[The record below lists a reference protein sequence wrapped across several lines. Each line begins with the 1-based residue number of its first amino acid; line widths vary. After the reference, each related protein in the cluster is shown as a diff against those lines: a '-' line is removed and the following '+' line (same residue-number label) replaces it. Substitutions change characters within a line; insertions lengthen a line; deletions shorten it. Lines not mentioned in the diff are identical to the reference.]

1 MIGYKA
7 FNRDLTCRGFQYE
20 IGKTYSI
27 KGLPILCQKGF
38 HFCENIADTYRY
50 YPMSDN
56 TRICKIEAIG
66 EIVTEN
72 NIKYCTNK
80 IKILEEITNDCERKG
95 NTNSSNSGY
104 RNSGYCNSGNWN
116 SGDCNSG
123 YRNSGYCNSGNWN
136 SGDYN
141 SGYRNSGNRNSGNRN
156 SGYKNSGDCNSGDC
170 NSGDWN
176 SGNRNSGDWNSGDC
190 NSGNWNSGYKNSGN
204 WNSGNWNSGLFNSE
218 ENPKLKMFNNMSDW
232 TINDWNDSDARH
244 IMNTCPYTHSD
255 FIDKSDMTDEEK
267 ENHPEYKTIGGFVKV
282 FIVTKKEKED
292 WWNKLSDEDKDII
305 KSLPN
310 FDFDIFRK
318 CVGF

>member
-7 FNRDLTCRGFQYE
+7 FNQDLTCRGFQYE

-104 RNSGYCNSGNWN
+104 WNSGNWN
-116 SGDCNSG
+116 SG
-123 YRNSGYCNSGNWN
+123 
-136 SGDYN
+136 
-141 SGYRNSGNRNSGNRN
+141 NRNSGDCN
-156 SGYKNSGDCNSGDC
+156 SGYKNSGDCNSG
-170 NSGDWN
+170 
-176 SGNRNSGDWNSGDC
+176 NRNSGYRNSG
-190 NSGNWNSGYKNSGN
+190 S

-218 ENPKLKMFNNMSDW
+218 ENPKLKMFNKMSDW
-232 TINDWNDSDARH
+232 TINDWNNSDARR
-244 IMNTCPYTHSD
+244 IINTCPYTHYD

>member
-7 FNRDLTCRGFQYE
+7 FNEDLTCKSFQYE

-27 KGLPILCQKGF
+27 KESPIPCNRGF
-38 HFCENIADTYRY
+38 HFCKSIAETYEF
-50 YPMSDN
+50 YPMSEN
-56 TRICKIEAIG
+56 TRICKIEALG
-66 EIVTEN
+66 EIQTDDEK
-72 NIKYCTNK
+72 KYCTNV
-80 IKILEEITNDCERKG
+80 IKIIEEVTDEWNRKG
-95 NTNSSNSGY
+95 NSNSSNSGY
-104 RNSGYCNSGNWN
+104 CNSGDWNSGDRNSGDWNSGDWNSGDWNSGDRNSGYCNSGDRN
-116 SGDCNSG
+116 SGD
-123 YRNSGYCNSGNWN
+123 
-136 SGDYN
+136 
-141 SGYRNSGNRNSGNRN
+141 RNSGN
-156 SGYKNSGDCNSGDC
+156 C

-176 SGNRNSGDWNSGDC
+176 SGNCNSGD
-190 NSGNWNSGYKNSGN
+190 

-232 TINDWNDSDARH
+232 TINDWENSDARH
-244 IMNTCPYTHSD
+244 IMNTCPYTHSN

>member
-7 FNRDLTCRGFQYE
+7 FNEDLTCKSFQYE

-27 KGLPILCQKGF
+27 KESPIPCNRGF
-38 HFCENIADTYRY
+38 HFCKSIAETYEF
-50 YPMSDN
+50 YPMSEN
-56 TRICKIEAIG
+56 TRICKIEALG
-66 EIVTEN
+66 EIQTDDEK
-72 NIKYCTNK
+72 KYCTNV
-80 IKILEEITNDCERKG
+80 IKIIEEVTDEWNRKG
-95 NTNSSNSGY
+95 NSNSSNSGY
-104 RNSGYCNSGNWN
+104 
-116 SGDCNSG
+116 CNSG
-123 YRNSGYCNSGNWN
+123 YRNSG
-136 SGDYN
+136 DRN
-141 SGYRNSGNRNSGNRN
+141 SGYRNSGNRNSGNWNSGYRN
-156 SGYKNSGDCNSGDC
+156 SGN
-170 NSGDWN
+170 
-176 SGNRNSGDWNSGDC
+176 WNSGDC
-190 NSGNWNSGYKNSGN
+190 NSGNRNSGYRNSGN
-204 WNSGNWNSGLFNSE
+204 WNSGDWNSGDWNSGLFNSE

-232 TINDWNDSDARH
+232 TINDWENSDARH
-244 IMNTCPYTHSD
+244 IMNTCPYTHSN

>member
-7 FNRDLTCRGFQYE
+7 FNQDLTCRGFQYE

-104 RNSGYCNSGNWN
+104 WNSGNWN
-116 SGDCNSG
+116 SG
-123 YRNSGYCNSGNWN
+123 
-136 SGDYN
+136 
-141 SGYRNSGNRNSGNRN
+141 NRNSGDCN
-156 SGYKNSGDCNSGDC
+156 SGYKNSGDCNSGNRNSGYRNSGDC
-170 NSGDWN
+170 NSGNWNSGNCNSGYRNSGDRNSGDWN
-176 SGNRNSGDWNSGDC
+176 SGNRNSGYRNSG
-190 NSGNWNSGYKNSGN
+190 S

>member
-7 FNRDLTCRGFQYE
+7 FNEDLTCKSFQYE

-27 KGLPILCQKGF
+27 KESPIPCNRGF
-38 HFCENIADTYRY
+38 HFCKSIAETYEF
-50 YPMSDN
+50 YPMSEN
-56 TRICKIEAIG
+56 TRICKIEALG
-66 EIVTEN
+66 EIQTDDEK
-72 NIKYCTNK
+72 KYCTNV
-80 IKILEEITNDCERKG
+80 IKIIEEVTDEWNRKG
-95 NTNSSNSGY
+95 NSNSS
-104 RNSGYCNSGNWN
+104 NSGYCNSG
-116 SGDCNSG
+116 
-123 YRNSGYCNSGNWN
+123 Y
-136 SGDYN
+136 
-141 SGYRNSGNRNSGNRN
+141 
-156 SGYKNSGDCNSGDC
+156 C

-176 SGNRNSGDWNSGDC
+176 SGDWNSGDRNSGYSNSGYSNSGDWNSGD
-190 NSGNWNSGYKNSGN
+190 WNSGD
-204 WNSGNWNSGLFNSE
+204 WNSGLFNSE

-232 TINDWNDSDARH
+232 TINDWENSDARH

-267 ENHPEYKTIGGFVKV
+267 ENHPEYKTIGGFAKV

>member
-7 FNRDLTCRGFQYE
+7 FNEDLTCKSFQYE

-27 KGLPILCQKGF
+27 KESPIPCNRGF
-38 HFCENIADTYRY
+38 HFCKSIAETYEF
-50 YPMSDN
+50 YPMSEN
-56 TRICKIEAIG
+56 TRICKIEALG
-66 EIVTEN
+66 EIQTDDEK
-72 NIKYCTNK
+72 KYCTNV
-80 IKILEEITNDCERKG
+80 IKIIEEVTDEWNRKG
-95 NTNSSNSGY
+95 NSNSS
-104 RNSGYCNSGNWN
+104 NSGYCNSGNSN
-116 SGDCNSG
+116 SGD
-123 YRNSGYCNSGNWN
+123 W
-136 SGDYN
+136 
-141 SGYRNSGNRNSGNRN
+141 
-156 SGYKNSGDCNSGDC
+156 

-176 SGNRNSGDWNSGDC
+176 SGNRNSGDWNSGD
-190 NSGNWNSGYKNSGN
+190 
-204 WNSGNWNSGLFNSE
+204 WNSGNRNSGLFNSE

>member
-7 FNRDLTCRGFQYE
+7 FNEDLTCKSFQYE

-27 KGLPILCQKGF
+27 KESPIPCNRGF
-38 HFCENIADTYRY
+38 HFCKSIAETYEF
-50 YPMSDN
+50 YPMSEN
-56 TRICKIEAIG
+56 TRICKIEALG
-66 EIVTEN
+66 EIQTDDEK
-72 NIKYCTNK
+72 KYCTNV
-80 IKILEEITNDCERKG
+80 IKIIEEVTDEWNRKG
-95 NTNSSNSGY
+95 NSNSSNSGY
-104 RNSGYCNSGNWN
+104 CNSGYCNSGNSNSGYYNLGNSNSGYYN
-116 SGDCNSG
+116 SGDSNSG
-123 YRNSGYCNSGNWN
+123 Y
-136 SGDYN
+136 
-141 SGYRNSGNRNSGNRN
+141 
-156 SGYKNSGDCNSGDC
+156 CNSGDC

-176 SGNRNSGDWNSGDC
+176 SGDC
-190 NSGNWNSGYKNSGN
+190 NSGYYNSGDSNSGD

-232 TINDWNDSDARH
+232 TINDWENSDARH

>member
-7 FNRDLTCRGFQYE
+7 FNQDLTCRGFQYE

-38 HFCENIADTYRY
+38 HFCKNIADTYRY

-72 NIKYCTNK
+72 NMKYCTNK
-80 IKILEEITNDCERKG
+80 IKILEEITNDCERKC

-104 RNSGYCNSGNWN
+104 RNSG
-116 SGDCNSG
+116 DCNSG
-123 YRNSGYCNSGNWN
+123 YR
-136 SGDYN
+136 
-141 SGYRNSGNRNSGNRN
+141 
-156 SGYKNSGDCNSGDC
+156 NSGDC

-176 SGNRNSGDWNSGDC
+176 SGESNSGNWNSGDWNSGDC
-190 NSGNWNSGYKNSGN
+190 NSGNWNSGYRNSGD
-204 WNSGNWNSGLFNSE
+204 WNSGNRNSGLFNSE

-232 TINDWNDSDARH
+232 TINDWNDSDAKY

>member
-27 KGLPILCQKGF
+27 QGLPILCQKGF

-104 RNSGYCNSGNWN
+104 WNSGNWN
-116 SGDCNSG
+116 SG
-123 YRNSGYCNSGNWN
+123 
-136 SGDYN
+136 
-141 SGYRNSGNRNSGNRN
+141 NRNSGDCN
-156 SGYKNSGDCNSGDC
+156 SGYKNSGDCNSG
-170 NSGDWN
+170 
-176 SGNRNSGDWNSGDC
+176 NRNSGYRNSGDC
-190 NSGNWNSGYKNSGN
+190 NSGNWNSGNCNSGYRNSGN

-282 FIVTKKEKED
+282 FIATKKEKED

>member
-7 FNRDLTCRGFQYE
+7 FNKDLICKGFQYE

-27 KGLPILCQKGF
+27 KESPIPCNRGF
-38 HFCENIADTYRY
+38 HFCKSIAETYEF
-50 YPMSDN
+50 YPMSEN
-56 TRICKIEAIG
+56 TRICKIEALG
-66 EIVTEN
+66 EIQTDDEK
-72 NIKYCTNK
+72 KYCTNV
-80 IKILEEITNDCERKG
+80 IKIIEEVTDEWNRKG
-95 NTNSSNSGY
+95 NSNSSNSGY
-104 RNSGYCNSGNWN
+104 CNSGYCNSGDRNSGDYNSGDWNSGDWNSGDSNSGYCNSGN
-116 SGDCNSG
+116 
-123 YRNSGYCNSGNWN
+123 
-136 SGDYN
+136 
-141 SGYRNSGNRNSGNRN
+141 
-156 SGYKNSGDCNSGDC
+156 C
-170 NSGDWN
+170 NSGDW
-176 SGNRNSGDWNSGDC
+176 
-190 NSGNWNSGYKNSGN
+190 NSGN

-232 TINDWNDSDARH
+232 TINDWNNSDARR
-244 IMNTCPYTHSD
+244 IMNTCPYTHSN

>member
-1 MIGYKA
+1 MLGYKA
-7 FNRDLTCRGFQYE
+7 FNQDLTCRGFQYE

-104 RNSGYCNSGNWN
+104 WNSGNWNSGNRNSGNSNSGYWNSGNGNSGDCNSGNWN

-123 YRNSGYCNSGNWN
+123 DWNSGNC
-136 SGDYN
+136 
-141 SGYRNSGNRNSGNRN
+141 NSGNRNSGNR
-156 SGYKNSGDCNSGDC
+156 
-170 NSGDWN
+170 
-176 SGNRNSGDWNSGDC
+176 
-190 NSGNWNSGYKNSGN
+190 NSGN

-255 FIDKSDMTDEEK
+255 FIDKSDMTDKEK

>member
-7 FNRDLTCRGFQYE
+7 FNEDLTCKSFQYE

-27 KGLPILCQKGF
+27 KESPIPCNRGF
-38 HFCENIADTYRY
+38 HFCKSIAETYEF
-50 YPMSDN
+50 YPMSEN
-56 TRICKIEAIG
+56 TRICKIEALG
-66 EIVTEN
+66 EIQTDDEK
-72 NIKYCTNK
+72 KYCTNV
-80 IKILEEITNDCERKG
+80 IKIIEEVTDEWNRKG
-95 NTNSSNSGY
+95 NSNSS
-104 RNSGYCNSGNWN
+104 NSGYCNSGNWN
-116 SGDCNSG
+116 SG
-123 YRNSGYCNSGNWN
+123 YR
-136 SGDYN
+136 
-141 SGYRNSGNRNSGNRN
+141 
-156 SGYKNSGDCNSGDC
+156 
-170 NSGDWN
+170 
-176 SGNRNSGDWNSGDC
+176 
-190 NSGNWNSGYKNSGN
+190 NSGN

-232 TINDWNDSDARH
+232 TINDWENSDARH
-244 IMNTCPYTHSD
+244 IMNTCPYTHSN

>member
-7 FNRDLTCRGFQYE
+7 FNEDLTCKSFQYE

-27 KGLPILCQKGF
+27 KESPIPCNRGF
-38 HFCENIADTYRY
+38 HFCKSIAETYEF
-50 YPMSDN
+50 YPMSEN
-56 TRICKIEAIG
+56 TRICKIEALG
-66 EIVTEN
+66 EIQTDDEK
-72 NIKYCTNK
+72 KYCTNV
-80 IKILEEITNDCERKG
+80 IKIIEEVTDEWNRKG
-95 NTNSSNSGY
+95 NSNSSNSGY
-104 RNSGYCNSGNWN
+104 
-116 SGDCNSG
+116 
-123 YRNSGYCNSGNWN
+123 
-136 SGDYN
+136 
-141 SGYRNSGNRNSGNRN
+141 
-156 SGYKNSGDCNSGDC
+156 C

-176 SGNRNSGDWNSGDC
+176 SGDR
-190 NSGNWNSGYKNSGN
+190 
-204 WNSGNWNSGLFNSE
+204 NSGLFNSE

-232 TINDWNDSDARH
+232 TINDWENSDARH
-244 IMNTCPYTHSD
+244 IMNTCPYTHSN